1 MNEQT
6 QLTQTAK
13 KERNLYI
20 SYIKGAAIIG
30 IILIHLIDWSNMRLP
45 KTGHFVEDLLHSAVL
60 LFVLVG
66 GSVTF
71 VAYERKPIS
80 IQVKRLIYRA
90 GQLLFIYYLYS
101 IVKLLI
107 FNFRT
112 EPFYEQFSKIGTLT
126 IPDILKFH
134 SFSVPITVLI
144 TYPFLLAIS
153 PLFLLIAK
161 KARRPVWIIGVSAIG
176 LFIINYWTGIPNA
189 TSFII
194 KFIYANG
201 YVLFPIALWLLPFLI
216 GFFLAQVGFEKQR
229 RWILIAGMAFTVFYG
244 AKLLLA
250 HQSLSL
256 SDHEFPLSPYFI
268 AFGVFMLG
276 LLLYFFRFVEKTRN
290 RWVRGALA
298 ASRLLGD
305 KTLSI
310 YIYHWVVID
319 LTIWIF
325 YPHAGLIWLTVAAY
339 LSLYLLINKKK
350 LFEYYL
356 HQKETARELGA
367 EIS

>member
-153 PLFLLIAK
+153 PLFL
-161 KARRPVWIIGVSAIG
+161 
-176 LFIINYWTGIPNA
+176 
-189 TSFII
+189 
-194 KFIYANG
+194 
-201 YVLFPIALWLLPFLI
+201 
-216 GFFLAQVGFEKQR
+216 
-229 RWILIAGMAFTVFYG
+229 
-244 AKLLLA
+244 
-250 HQSLSL
+250 SL
-256 SDHEFPLSPYFI
+256 E
-268 AFGVFMLG
+268 
-276 LLLYFFRFVEKTRN
+276 
-290 RWVRGALA
+290 
-298 ASRLLGD
+298 D
-305 KTLSI
+305 KTTGSTWSRTFVYNSSLASAEWIEEAPYSGIILPLANYGTTNFDLGTVNGGENPALLNQEGVIMYNPNGQTSNPSAPDSNTDGFNACWGNYSI
-310 YIYHWVVID
+310 
-319 LTIWIF
+319 LTACSS
-325 YPHAGLIWLTVAAY
+325 PN
-339 LSLYLLINKKK
+339 S
-350 LFEYYL
+350 
-356 HQKETARELGA
+356 
-367 EIS
+367 